1 LRFIGARRYRRLPVN
16 AAIVGAPVTDDTAST
31 TILDKCVRRVAG
43 GAFKVLRYI
52 LEHFAPL
59 SEA

>member
-1 LRFIGARRYRRLPVN
+1 MCHLD
-16 AAIVGAPVTDDTAST
+16 AAIVGAPVTDDTPST
-31 TILDKCVRRVAG
+31 TILDKCVCRVAG

-52 LEHFAPL
+52 LGHFAPL